1 MSFILS
7 FLGVIRARSTG
18 AGQPRA
24 AAGRPGLR
32 NVLLDEPPVG
42 LVAQRTIG
50 HGASGCGCTIGTP
63 AYGRSYSL
71 QCWSGLRLDCGAQCR
86 QLAPRRRSASL
97 PRLALSKYS
106 GQTHHLWGPEST
118 RAPCRI
124 QIVVVDRR
132 TRNAPSKGLLTGKSD
147 IATKDGTHGN
157 AGILL
162 ACRRAR
168 MLGSG
173 GALIRGGA

>member
-42 LVAQRTIG
+42 VVAQRAIG
-50 HGASGCGCTIGTP
+50 HGASGWGWCAIGTP
-63 AYGRSYSL
+63 AHRRSPSG
-71 QCWSGLRLDCGAQCR
+71 QCWSGLRLDGGTQCR

-132 TRNAPSKGLLTGKSD
+132 TRNAPSKGLRPYEGYCDKGRNSWPC
-147 IATKDGTHGN
+147 GV
-157 AGILL
+157 LL
-162 ACRRAR
+162 
-168 MLGSG
+168 GVV
-173 GALIRGGA
+173 